1 MSSAHAFRGAGMKES
16 PRRAFNNDGE
26 YVDLSVGVAKMMD
39 FARGLKKDGK
49 GLGIL
54 GNPSG
59 KSRAFLA
66 ARADSV
72 IFEYPPYASND
83 QLIPLR
89 YALGHKTITWWVGL
103 ERIVDKIDWQHMTP
117 EEIRAAYLG
126 AADYVKLA
134 SYRFGAFPPNRM
146 TMGVPALVQ
155 ELPLLKEVITKG
167 WQAVP
172 AVRMEGG
179 ALPITIWS
187 ARYGNGVGSF
197 ITLGNINRTA
207 WQGTIVIDNDYLGKD
222 NYLFIDAKGQPVNQT
237 VSGRTTK
244 INVTIPSHETLV
256 LRAVVAVSPSSN
268 GAAEVS
274 WNDNGA
280 QGSLSIKSTFT
291 PSQVIAP
298 RSGWDAAG
306 SQGQTWNFVSK
317 YFSSATE
324 AIRNFPYFGNGK
336 NAVIVLPANPTAEE
350 TWAAE
355 HIQGYFKFWGEKG
368 MTPAKEISLSIVKG
382 KHAQNNGQP
391 VIYVS
396 GEANKI
402 HRDGNALHVGADEAS
417 SLKESTTQ
425 LLNTLDKKYFYTGVF
440 PKVIKTKLDGE
451 VMEKAGLKGGLLTR

>member
-1 MSSAHAFRGAGMKES
+1 
-16 PRRAFNNDGE
+16 
-26 YVDLSVGVAKMMD
+26 VA
-39 FARGLKKDGK
+39 LKKDGK
-49 GLGIL
+49 ELGIV
-54 GNPSG
+54 GNPTG

-103 ERIVDKIDWQHMTP
+103 EKIAERIDWQHMTP

-134 SYRFGAFPPNRM
+134 CYRFGAFAPNRI
-146 TMGVPALVQ
+146 TMGVPSLVR
-155 ELPLLKEVITKG
+155 EIPLLKEVLKEG

-187 ARYGNGVGSF
+187 ARYGNGMGSF

-256 LRAVVAVSPSSN
+256 LRAVAAVSPSSN

-274 WNDNGA
+274 WKDNGA
-280 QGSLSIKSTFT
+280 QGSLSIKSTLT

-306 SQGQTWNFVSK
+306 SQGQTRNFVSQ
-317 YFSSATE
+317 YFSSATA
-324 AIRNFPYFGNGK
+324 AIRNFPYFGNNK
-336 NAVIVLPANPTAEE
+336 NALIVLPANPTDEE
-350 TWAAE
+350 TLAAQR
-355 HIQGYFKFWGEKG
+355 IQEYFKFWGEKG

-382 KHAQNNGQP
+382 NHAPSNDQP
-391 VIYVS
+391 VIYIN
-396 GEANKI
+396 GKTKKI
-402 HRDGNALHVGADEAS
+402 HLDGNALYVGTDDAN
-417 SLKESTTQ
+417 SLRQSTVQ
-425 LLNTLDKKYFYTGVF
+425 LLDTLDEKYFYCGMF
-440 PKVIKTKLDGE
+440 PKNVKTSLEAE
-451 VMEKAGLKGGLLTR
+451 VMQKADLKGTLLSK